1 MIKNS
6 ILALTTLALISGCCN
21 CNKSSENKFKNGI
34 ITDEFIYEKAP
45 YPSCHSATI
54 EETPEGMVASWFGG
68 TKERNPDVC
77 IWVSQQIDG
86 KWQEANMVADG
97 VQNDTLRYPTWNP
110 VLFQVPQGDLLLFYK
125 VGPSPSEW
133 WGMLK
138 RSADNGKTWSEA
150 ERLPEGFYGP
160 VKNKPILLADGTL
173 ACPSSREG
181 IEPGWKSYFEYTK
194 DLGKTW
200 EKGEDLNDGK
210 VYQAIQPSLLVYPD
224 GKQQVIA
231 RTRMSVIAGCW
242 SEDGGKTWGLMRDI
256 GLPNNNSGIDAVS
269 LNDGTQMVVY
279 NHVKTPIGAPKGHRA
294 PLNVATSKDG
304 KHWNAAL
311 ILEDSDI
318 SQYSYPAIMQSSDG
332 LVHIVYTWRREKIK
346 HVVVNPAKL
355 QTSPIVDEKWP
366 E

>member
-1 MIKNS
+1 MKKNS
-6 ILALTTLALISGCCN
+6 ILLVILAIAISSCCQS
-21 CNKSSENKFKNGI
+21 NKTADNDFKSGI
-34 ITDEFIYEKAP
+34 VIDQFIYEQAP

-54 EETPEGMVASWFGG
+54 EETPQGLVASWFGG

-77 IWVSQQIDG
+77 IWVSRHIDG
-86 KWQEANMVADG
+86 KWLEADNVADG
-97 VQNDTLRYPTWNP
+97 LQEDGTRYPTWNP
-110 VLFQVPQGDLLLFYK
+110 VLFQVPNGDLLLFYK
-125 VGPSPSEW
+125 IGPSPSEW

-138 RSADNGKTWSEA
+138 RSSDCGKTWSEG
-150 ERLPEGFYGP
+150 ERLPDGFYGP

-181 IEPGWKSYFEYTK
+181 IHPGWKSYIEYTK

-200 EKGEDLNDGK
+200 EMGEELNDGK
-210 VYQAIQPSLLVYPD
+210 VYQAIQPSLLIYPD

-269 LNDGTQMVVY
+269 LNDGTQLVVY
-279 NHVKTPIGAPKGHRA
+279 NHVSTPIGAPKGHRT
-294 PLNVATSKDG
+294 PLNVAVSKDG
-304 KHWNAAL
+304 KNWEAAL
-311 ILEDSDI
+311 VLEDSDI
-318 SQYSYPAIMQSSDG
+318 SQYSYPAVIQAKDG
-332 LVHIVYTWRREKIK
+332 MVHIVYTWRRERIK
-346 HVVVNPAKL
+346 HVVVNPKELRTA
-355 QTSPIVDEKWP
+355 PIVDGKWP